1 MQLSAS
7 IIVSAL
13 ILGASYIVANRF
25 TATPVDSHDPKL
37 QVLWV
42 IDRVTGK
49 VTRCEGS
56 PKVMCVEEDL
66 HFRP

>member
-1 MQLSAS
+1 MNTSAA
-7 IIVSAL
+7 IIVGAL
-13 ILGASYIVANRF
+13 ILGASYVVANRYMAAPAD
-25 TATPVDSHDPKL
+25 THDPKL

-42 IDRVTGK
+42 INRITGK

-56 PKVMCVEEDL
+56 LKVTCVDEDL